1 MRVLEKK
8 MIHAHQPG
16 RAPVC
21 GFATYVSNEDPII
34 QRRFGWEVSS
44 DIHDDFED
52 AFSRDNGQSW
62 SEVRPSLRSGK
73 VEGGFLTYIE
83 SAVIFVPQRE
93 KLVIITDQKFEP
105 ALETGASLNASGRL
119 HISVG
124 DPLKPENT
132 TTFVSDFGCEQGLY
146 VSFCNPIEDSR
157 GRILVPVQRQQR
169 DADGAIQKLGFP
181 ARTDLPDVLQDVWE
195 TGLLI
200 GEWQEDETLS
210 WHLTEFVPYD
220 FERSTRGVFEGTIA
234 EIGDGKLAMI
244 LRGNNALAPDSSGYK
259 WMSFSDNGGESWSK
273 ATPLIYDDGTPVVS
287 GSSGSAL
294 FRSIKNGKLYWLGNL
309 CLNGEQPIGNFPRSP
324 LHMAEVQETPFA
336 IDGSTPSIIDERVP
350 HESAQLQLSNFKF
363 YQERGSGDVILYI
376 TRFSE
381 NSAEDWIKADLY
393 QYRIT
398 LD

>member
-8 MIHAHQPG
+8 MIRAHQPG

-21 GFATYVSNEDPII
+21 GFATYCSNEDPII

-62 SEVRPSLRSGK
+62 SEVRPSLRHGK

-157 GRILVPVQRQQR
+157 RRI
-169 DADGAIQKLGFP
+169 
-181 ARTDLPDVLQDVWE
+181 
-195 TGLLI
+195 
-200 GEWQEDETLS
+200 
-210 WHLTEFVPYD
+210 FVP
-220 FERSTRGVFEGTIA
+220 FSA
-234 EIGDGKLAMI
+234 
-244 LRGNNALAPDSSGYK
+244 NNATLMARFK
-259 WMSFSDNGGESWSK
+259 TWFSRAHRFARCAARCVGNGF
-273 ATPLIYDDGTPVVS
+273 AH
-287 GSSGSAL
+287 
-294 FRSIKNGKLYWLGNL
+294 R
-309 CLNGEQPIGNFPRSP
+309 R
-324 LHMAEVQETPFA
+324 MARGRNTFVAF
-336 IDGSTPSIIDERVP
+336 DRVC
-350 HESAQLQLSNFKF
+350 A
-363 YQERGSGDVILYI
+363 V
-376 TRFSE
+376 
-381 NSAEDWIKADLY
+381 
-393 QYRIT
+393 
-398 LD
+398 